1 MEYPDLLDSPLA
13 PELFKPDAIAR
24 AKELR
29 EEMGSVGAYT
39 ANKGDVF
46 IRKNVAAWLESAYP
60 GSRSW
65 PSELL
70 HGRR

>member
-13 PELFKPDAIAR
+13 PELFKQDAIDR

-39 ANKGDVF
+39 ANKGDAF
-46 IRKNVAAWLESAYP
+46 IRQNVADWLESA
-60 GSRSW
+60 SW
-65 PSELL
+65 PKLWT
-70 HGRR
+70 HMRRCNC